1 MVLTTS
7 PKMFRTN
14 MNVSIFIYERLI
26 YYLTKTFP
34 GSNFDNLIKNYHTLN
49 IIQDIRNEIGSN
61 KKDLPY

>member
-14 MNVSIFIYERLI
+14 MNVSIFIYDRLI
-26 YYLTKTFP
+26 YYLTKT
-34 GSNFDNLIKNYHTLN
+34 LRINYEN

>member
-1 MVLTTS
+1 
-7 PKMFRTN
+7 MFRTN

-34 GSNFDNLIKNYHTLN
+34 GSNFDNLINNYHTLNYEN

-61 KKDLPY
+61 KKNLPY